1 MFVMMEMLKYLE
13 SRKSREDSLAVASD
27 SQHFDKANGMP
38 TSVLSANFVH
48 GKDMKKFGKIYPSFT
63 RFLHTCNV

>member
-13 SRKSREDSLAVASD
+13 SRKSKDSLAVASD

-48 GKDMKKFGKIYPSFT
+48 GKDMKKFGKI
-63 RFLHTCNV
+63 